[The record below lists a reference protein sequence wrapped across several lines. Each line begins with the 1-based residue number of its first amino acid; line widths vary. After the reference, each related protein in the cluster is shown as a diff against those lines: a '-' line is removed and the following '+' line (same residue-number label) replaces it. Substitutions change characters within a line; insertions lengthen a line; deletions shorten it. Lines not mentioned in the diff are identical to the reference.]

1 MTRFIFIT
9 GGVVSSL
16 GKGLTAA
23 SLGALLQARGYSV
36 RLRKLDP
43 YLNVDPGTMSPCEH
57 GEVFVTDDGAE
68 TDLDIGHYERFT
80 GVAACRNDSISSGKI
95 YSTVLEKERQGE
107 FLGETIQFI
116 PHVTNEIKA
125 FISDRDGDVDFML
138 CEIGGTIGDIEGL
151 PFYEAI
157 RQFAHDRPNGQ
168 CAFLHLTLVPFIESC
183 NELKTKPTQHSV
195 KELRSIGISPDVLLC
210 RSSKPIP
217 EKERKK
223 IALFCNVRPEDVV
236 SAPNL
241 NSIYDAP
248 LDYHDHGLDDAVLRA
263 FGVAPLPKPNLA
275 KWTDVSERI
284 TGAEGEVRVAVVG
297 KYSEVEDAYKSID
310 EALCHGGIANKV
322 RVQSEVILSE
332 VFEKKDPTP
341 YLEQCHAILIPG
353 GFGDRGIEGKIKA
366 AGFAR
371 ERKVPFLGI
380 CLGMQM
386 AVVEA
391 VRSLLGIENAGSEEF
406 ENDEGI
412 GDGKFDHVVYYMGR
426 WVKDGETI
434 IRRPCDGK
442 GATMR
447 LGAYPATLEEGS
459 KAASIYGATEIS
471 ERHRHRYEIDT
482 KYRSRLEEHG
492 VRFSGMSP
500 DGRLPEIVEITNHP
514 WFIGVQFHP
523 ELKSRPFNPHPLFAD
538 FIRAAI
544 KQTRLV

>member
-23 SLGALLQARGYSV
+23 SLGVLLQARGYSV

-95 YSTVLEKERQGE
+95 YSTVLEKERQGA

-125 FISDRDGDVDFML
+125 FISDREGDADFML

-168 CAFLHLTLVPFIESC
+168 CAFLHLTLVPFIEAC

-210 RSSKPIP
+210 RSAKPIP
-217 EKERKK
+217 AKERSK
-223 IALFCNVRPEDVV
+223 IALFCNVRAEDVV

-248 LDYHDHGLDDAVLRA
+248 LAYHDQGLDDAVLRA
-263 FGVAPLPKPNLA
+263 FGVAPLPKPNLST
-275 KWTDVSERI
+275 WTDVSERI

-297 KYSEVEDAYKSID
+297 KYSDVEDAYKSID

-322 RVQSEVILSE
+322 RVKSDVILSE
-332 VFEKKDPTP
+332 VFEEEDPTP
-341 YLEQCHAILIPG
+341 YLERCHAILIPG

-371 ERKVPFLGI
+371 ERKIPFLGI

-386 AVVEA
+386 AVIEA

-426 WVKDGETI
+426 WMKDGETI
-434 IRRPCDGK
+434 IRRPGDGK

-500 DGRLPEIVEITNHP
+500 DGRLPEIVEIADHP

-544 KQTRLV
+544 EQTRLV

>member
-1 MTRFIFIT
+1 M
-9 GGVVSSL
+9 SSL

-332 VFEKKDPTP
+332 VFEEKDPTP